1 MTMMMTD
8 SQFGL
13 GDMEALLWGPSS
25 PTADPTGF
33 LNPQC
38 DPAEEPNG
46 PEGPLSFFASSLPS
60 SFSSPSTSSSASP
73 PAFYSPPA
81 SPPHG
86 DKAGL
91 GPDVLSLP
99 WLAPSPSLGRVG
111 TEVASGKGDAFCDL
125 DWMTERMDLS
135 EFDLDSLIGSCSAD
149 DDVPSSP
156 ESLLASLDSP
166 TVLDALPQPPP
177 PPAPLSPPS
186 PAVIAVSTPTD
197 FVMSPSS
204 EPGFEVDLWE
214 AASPLPCV
222 PEPQEE
228 LEIKS
233 EPDSPAP
240 SPAYTLDLGS
250 EVDVVDCEAKPALV
264 AVPTAVVPPVP
275 RIILSLSPTRIV
287 VLLTPKDQ
295 VTTTVTNMPAVD
307 QSSSRA
313 SPTSSRPS
321 RSRPYPDP
329 GLQSPSTSGAGK
341 VRSTRGSTGDA
352 GRGGNGSSSSSSS
365 SCCSSSSSSR
375 SSKAPKDKKLKKMEQ
390 NKTAAT
396 RYRQKKRVEQESLS
410 TVYSKLERKNIE
422 LNEKAD
428 SMAREIQYLKELME
442 EVRTAR
448 LRKGLG
454 GDL

>member
-1 MTMMMTD
+1 MTLTLFD
-8 SQFGL
+8 YRDYRNLRRRTNDALNCPVNVLTLRRSPV
-13 GDMEALLWGPSS
+13 GDE
-25 PTADPTGF
+25 F
-33 LNPQC
+33 
-38 DPAEEPNG
+38 
-46 PEGPLSFFASSLPS
+46 
-60 SFSSPSTSSSASP
+60 
-73 PAFYSPPA
+73 
-81 SPPHG
+81 
-86 DKAGL
+86 
-91 GPDVLSLP
+91 
-99 WLAPSPSLGRVG
+99 R
-111 TEVASGKGDAFCDL
+111 DL

-177 PPAPLSPPS
+177 QPAPLSPPS

-197 FVMSPSS
+197 FVLSPSS
-204 EPGFEVDLWE
+204 EPGLEVDLWE

-307 QSSSRA
+307 QSSPRA

-329 GLQSPSTSGAGK
+329 SLQSPSTSGAGK
-341 VRSTRGSTGDA
+341 VRSTRGSTGEA
-352 GRGGNGSSSSSSS
+352 GCGGGGSSSSSSS
-365 SCCSSSSSSR
+365 SYSGGSNGGGGVGVFLR
-375 SSKAPKDKKLKKMEQ
+375 RMDGGWGDGGVE
-390 NKTAAT
+390 AASPS
-396 RYRQKKRVEQESLS
+396 VWESLALGRVP
-410 TVYSKLERKNIE
+410 TTGPWGLKPGERWGPRLWVPRGPWGPRGPEPAE
-422 LNEKAD
+422 LP
-428 SMAREIQYLKELME
+428 ELPGRFCWE
-442 EVRTAR
+442 
-448 LRKGLG
+448 
-454 GDL
+454 